1 VNEGR
6 SGEALYGWI
15 ESRNSAHKAA
25 IFTYSLGALAS
36 DIAPKTIACRN
47 NGIWAKIKDGGI
59 QQNFE
64 KVSSDVMF

>member
-6 SGEALYGWI
+6 SGEALYSWI

-25 IFTYSLGALAS
+25 IFTYSLGAQAS

-47 NGIWAKIKDGGI
+47 NGIWAKIRDGGI
-59 QQNFE
+59 SMKFRR
-64 KVSSDVMF
+64 SLFLS